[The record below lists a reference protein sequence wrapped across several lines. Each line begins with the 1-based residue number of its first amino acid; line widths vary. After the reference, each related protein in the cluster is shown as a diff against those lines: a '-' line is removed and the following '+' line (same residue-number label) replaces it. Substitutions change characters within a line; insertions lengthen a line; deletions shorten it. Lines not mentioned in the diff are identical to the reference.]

1 MINLYKKPIISSY
14 VDFNSRNIIYE
25 DIFGRRSLK
34 LVVRSYGVPFPL
46 EWTCKLNNNEIKQ
59 ILEKKESEEL
69 MVYLK
74 ISNESF
80 VKTNLSM

>member
-46 EWTCKLNNNEIKQ
+46 EWTCKLNNKEIKQ

-74 ISNESF
+74 ISKESF